1 MRGLLLVA
9 GAFVLAGASGAMA
22 ADCGAPTIDPSGNSG
37 TAFPAAAL
45 FAGDTFSC
53 NFVADDGVTQ
63 VLVPANT
70 YGVFRTDAR
79 GFQLLAGGDSYD
91 YTADV
96 DGDVQTRTLSGPDDG
111 TDFTYTNYFAT
122 GLVGS
127 DTVFDGD
134 FTFDLTNVSDLG
146 SEVDFDSIDV
156 AVGYTTLAEQ
166 EDSLDEIGL
175 QQAGLITHL
184 DAISGLLTSQNLAL
198 EAPDEFGVFG
208 AVGSVTAGGNL
219 RLNLAEGFSVL
230 GGVSMVDF
238 GAVGASASGVIG
250 AGAIRYVQPDGSDM
264 RFFGEGGAEAGV
276 LSVSFMRTYDNG
288 VSDYEA
294 GGTGEAGLGA
304 AYVRGGVL
312 WAPDE
317 DNQVVFSATLKQS
330 VLGISSFVE
339 DDPDGAPNFFQAD
352 LSGSNSTFTTVKA
365 GADWTT
371 KLAADVDLTSSLAV
385 GSTMGSGASADIFGI
400 GTVTG
405 SPQSV
410 LFAEYGLRLG
420 WQPSPNARLDG
431 FIQGSTGTG
440 IGTHTQV
447 GAGYHQSF

>member
-1 MRGLLLVA
+1 MRSLIV
-9 GAFVLAGASGAMA
+9 ASGLVLMGSAVA
-22 ADCGAPTIDPSGNSG
+22 LGADCDAAPTIDPSGNTG
-37 TAFPAAAL
+37 TAIPGVAL
-45 FAGDTFSC
+45 FAGDLFSC
-53 NFVADDGVTQ
+53 NFVADDGVNQ
-63 VLVPANT
+63 VKVPAGT
-70 YGVFRTDAR
+70 YGVFRTDTR
-79 GFQLLAGGDSYD
+79 GFHLLADGDSYD
-91 YTADV
+91 YSAEV
-96 DGDVQTRTLSGPDDG
+96 DGDLQTRSASGPDDG
-111 TDFTYTNYFAT
+111 TDFTYTDYFAT
-122 GLVGS
+122 GLVGA

-134 FTFDLTNVSDLG
+134 FTFDLTNTSDLG
-146 SEVDFDSIDV
+146 SEVDFDSLDV
-156 AVGYTTLAEQ
+156 AVAWTTLAEQ

-208 AVGSVTAGGNL
+208 AVGSLTAGGNV

-238 GAVGASASGVIG
+238 STDGAAASGFVGALAV
-250 AGAIRYVQPDGSDM
+250 RYVQPDGSDF
-264 RFFGEGGAEAGV
+264 RYFGEGGVEAGA

-294 GGTGEAGLGA
+294 SGTGEAGLGA
-304 AYVRGGVL
+304 GYVRGGVL
-312 WAPDE
+312 WTPDE
-317 DNQVVFSATLKQS
+317 DNQVVFTATLKQS

-339 DDPDGAPNFFQAD
+339 DDPDGTPNFFQAD
-352 LSGSNSTFTTVKA
+352 LSGTNSSFTTVKA

-371 KLAADVDLTSSLAV
+371 KLAADVDLTTSLAV
-385 GSTMGSGASADIFGI
+385 GSTMGTGASADVFGV

-420 WQPSPNARLDG
+420 WQPSPNARIDG
-431 FIQGSTGTG
+431 FIQGSTGAG
-440 IGTHTQV
+440 IGTHTQI